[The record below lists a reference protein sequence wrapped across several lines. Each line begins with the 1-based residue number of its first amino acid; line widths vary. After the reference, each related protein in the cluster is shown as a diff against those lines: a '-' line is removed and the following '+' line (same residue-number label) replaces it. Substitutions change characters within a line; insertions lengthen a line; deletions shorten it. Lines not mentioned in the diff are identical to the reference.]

1 LFSRNELFIQR
12 HLEGLSPSL
21 RKLPFPRI
29 VNQDAPHHLG
39 RNAKEVGPALPLN
52 IPLIDQPQEGFIHE
66 SGRLQGMTRA
76 FSFNVPMC
84 KSVKFRIDEG
94 HQLIACGLIAMTPS
108 D

>member
-1 LFSRNELFIQR
+1 LQT
-12 HLEGLSPSL
+12 LSSSL
-21 RKLPFPRI
+21 CKLSFPRI
-29 VNQDAPHHLG
+29 VHQDAPHHLG
-39 RNAKEVGPALPLN
+39 RNAKEVGPALPLH
-52 IPLIDQPQEGFIHE
+52 ISLIGQPKKGFIHE